1 MLGAI
6 HVGTSGFS
14 YPTWKPAFYPADLP
28 QSRFLEFYAERF
40 DTVELNNT
48 FYRFPAEKQL
58 EDWARRTPEG
68 FTFALKAN
76 QRITHY
82 ARLKNVADTAR
93 DFVERCRALEPKLG
107 PILFGLHPQTA
118 RDDDRLARF
127 LEELPEGGR
136 YAFEFRHPSWLDP
149 VVLERL
155 RAANA
160 ALCVAESDELTAP
173 REATA
178 DFVYVRLRKPTYS
191 DEELA
196 AWRRWLDRQLAEGR
210 EAFVYVK
217 HDEAG
222 VGAEIALRLAS
233 GQPPGVLRESTAK
246 HHP

>member
-1 MLGAI
+1 MLERL
-6 HVGTSGFS
+6 HVGTSGFA

-58 EDWARRTPEG
+58 ADWAQRTPEG
-68 FTFALKAN
+68 FRFGLKAN

-82 ARLKNVADTAR
+82 ARLKNAGETAR
-93 DFVERCRALEPKLG
+93 DFVERCQALGTKLG

-118 RDDDRLARF
+118 RDDDRLTRF
-127 LEELPEGGR
+127 LAELPESGR

-149 VVLERL
+149 AVLELL
-155 RAANA
+155 RAAKA
-160 ALCVAESDELTAP
+160 ALCVAESEEMTAP

-178 DFVYVRLRKPTYS
+178 DFVYVRLRKAAYADS
-191 DEELA
+191 ELEDWRKWLAGQVA
-196 AWRRWLDRQLAEGR
+196 AGR

-217 HDEAG
+217 HDDAG
-222 VGAEIALRLAS
+222 MGAEIARRLA
-233 GQPPGVLRESTAK
+233 GRTPP
-246 HHP
+246 